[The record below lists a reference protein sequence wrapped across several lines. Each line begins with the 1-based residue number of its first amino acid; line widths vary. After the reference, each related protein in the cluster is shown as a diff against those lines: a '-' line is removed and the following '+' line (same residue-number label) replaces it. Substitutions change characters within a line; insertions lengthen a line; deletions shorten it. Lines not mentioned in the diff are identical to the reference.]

1 MATDRSG
8 VLLAGFHT
16 TVFPEARAG
25 AIFHAG
31 MRIGKFYGV
40 MTPTTPSGALTVRM
54 VSPELLLGKIRSVEV
69 LASPA

>member
-1 MATDRSG
+1 MATDSSG

-31 MRIGKFYGV
+31 MRIGKFHGV
-40 MTPTTPSGALTVRM
+40 MTPDHAQWGSHGTDG
-54 VSPELLLGKIRSVEV
+54 
-69 LASPA
+69 LARIVARKNPFG